1 MSCVD
6 AYCRRLRIDER
17 PIEPTIETLQLLT
30 ERHLQYIPFEN
41 ISMHL
46 VSEDDAPVVLERE
59 KLLHKILTQQRGG
72 CCLELNGAYA
82 ILLQELGYRVQF
94 ISCWV
99 YAGAERGHAS
109 KKAKFRVQQTHFVL
123 LVQPPNDDTVKY
135 LVDVGLGE
143 PPCHPLPYILN
154 QETVTP
160 DGMQSRIVEDP
171 RGSWKDGSGRERKC
185 HILEWFKNN
194 GWEPRLQ
201 WDACDAVFDK
211 DHIDVSSSLLCY
223 QYVVP
228 ILTHPKSTFSRKL
241 IVCLLNR
248 NEKLSLS
255 GWTLKRTSPR
265 FVNSVITTESVE
277 SQDELKQ
284 ILRDEYG
291 MDISW
296 LSDLTVNRSNDHHAG
311 KIWDHL

>member
-1 MSCVD
+1 ME
-6 AYCRRLRIDER
+6 AYCRRLGIDER
-17 PIEPTIETLQLLT
+17 PIEPTIETLHLMT

-46 VSEDDAPVVLERE
+46 AGEEAPVVLERE
-59 KLLHKILTQQRGG
+59 KLLHKILIQQRGG
-72 CCLELNGAYA
+72 CCLELNGAYG
-82 ILLQELGYRVQF
+82 ILLQELGYRVHF
-94 ISCWV
+94 VSCWV

-109 KKAKFRVQQTHFVL
+109 RKAKFRVQQTHFVL
-123 LVQPPNDDTVKY
+123 LVQPPKDTQKY
-135 LVDVGLGE
+135 IVDVGLGE

-154 QETVTP
+154 RKTTTP
-160 DGMQSRIVEDP
+160 DGMESRIAEDP

-185 HILEWFKNN
+185 HILEWFHNN
-194 GWEPRLQ
+194 AWEPRLQ
-201 WDACDAVFDK
+201 WDACDVSYDK
-211 DHIDVSSSLLCY
+211 DHIDASSSLLCY
-223 QYVVP
+223 HYVIP

-241 IVCLLNR
+241 IVCLINR
-248 NEKLSLS
+248 NEKLTLS

-265 FVNSVITTESVE
+265 FGNSISTTKSVE

-284 ILRDEYG
+284 ILRDAFG
-291 MDISW
+291 IQISL

>member
-1 MSCVD
+1 MSFID

-46 VSEDDAPVVLERE
+46 ADEKAPVVLERE
-59 KLLHKILTQQRGG
+59 KLLHKILIQQRGG
-72 CCLELNGAYA
+72 CCLELNGAYG

-94 ISCWV
+94 VSCWV

-123 LVQPPNDDTVKY
+123 LVQPPKDTKKF

-154 QETVTP
+154 QKTTTP
-160 DGMQSRIVEDP
+160 DGMQSRIAEDP

-185 HILEWFKNN
+185 HILEWFNN
-194 GWEPRLQ
+194 NAWEPRLQ
-201 WDACDAVFDK
+201 WDAHDAVLDTNLFDA
-211 DHIDVSSSLLCY
+211 SSSLLRY

-248 NEKLSLS
+248 DEKLTLS

-265 FVNSVITTESVE
+265 FGNSIITTKSVE
-277 SQDELKQ
+277 SQNDLRK
-284 ILRDEYG
+284 ILR
-291 MDISW
+291 
-296 LSDLTVNRSNDHHAG
+296 LSDLTVNRSNEHHAG